1 MSFPQPPMERIT
13 FFAASAAF
21 CLFLTVALTSAMSTD
36 EERVTLP
43 GDTAAWQQQH
53 DDFHHRWTEMEREF
67 NVHPRSDK
75 EKREFNDQMEE
86 AHRLFHAMNDEQGVP
101 LAQ

>member
-1 MSFPQPPMERIT
+1 MERVT

-43 GDTAAWQQQH
+43 GDTATWQQQH

-67 NVHPRSDK
+67 GSHPRSEREK
-75 EKREFNDQMEE
+75 EEFTAQMEE
-86 AHRLFHAMNDEQGVP
+86 AHRQFHAANDPQGVP